1 MLATFLVQGLDK
13 HGRVKQP
20 ESRVP
25 RRAER
30 AKRREKVGTESDVKS
45 LDEEP
50 TQPAISENDTAVT
63 AVDEL
68 EEQLDEVKEEEKEE
82 EEVKEEEEEEEDEEN
97 PPSNPEPSEE
107 PSKLSPVYSRVR
119 SLRFTGE
126 ILLDFSF
133 SFKVLKFIISCLAT
147 LSPRL
152 CRVPCV
158 TFARKV
164 SRELLDRVWRRI
176 CCDIQY
182 TYVRISRSALE
193 NTETMFA
200 TESTK
205 NSSNSRARRA
215 FL

>member
-68 EEQLDEVKEEEKEE
+68 EEQLDEVKEEE
-82 EEVKEEEEEEEDEEN
+82 EEEEEEEN

-107 PSKLSPVYSRVR
+107 PSKLSPVSSRVR